1 MKTIKCC
8 LSAVVL
14 VAEAAVA
21 QMNLSSLEM
30 KPVNMDLDQ
39 ETYASINHPVKH
51 FSSALKRAEEI
62 AGGKLITRGEAH
74 LTILTPP
81 EYMKLNAKFRKQ
93 LLHEVQHLDWSKS
106 PIKPVCIGHAKTD
119 LNGKSESA
127 FYVVVEADAIVKIRE
142 KYHLGEFYPH
152 ITLGYTKRDLHIEDG
167 VKKDLSSCVVKFE
180 QP

>member
-1 MKTIKCC
+1 MKIIKCC

-14 VAEAAVA
+14 VAESAVA
-21 QMNLSSLEM
+21 QMNLPPAAM
-30 KPVNMDLDQ
+30 KPVNMDFDR
-39 ETYASINHPVKH
+39 ETYAAISFPVKD
-51 FSSALKRAEEI
+51 FSSALKRAEE
-62 AGGKLITRGEAH
+62 AASEKLLTRGEAH

-93 LLHEVQHLDWSKS
+93 LIHEVQHLDWSKS
-106 PIKPVCIGHAKTD
+106 PIKPVCIGHAKTE
-119 LNGKSESA
+119 LNGKSEST
-127 FYVVVEADAIVKIRE
+127 FYIVAEADAIAKIRE

-180 QP
+180 